1 VEISST
7 TLYRPFI
14 ASALATATLLV
25 CSIPVSAQISKSTDA
40 NGKTVWVND
49 DSPKPRHG
57 STISSASG
65 QPGATSSM
73 LTRANIATSFP
84 GSRTSYAEPRPLEN
98 VSLVA
103 SAVRKPSENES
114 RLDRMVDDAAERHHV
129 DANLVRAVIAQESGW
144 NERAISRKGAV
155 GLMQLIPETGQKYGA
170 RNLFDPAQ
178 NIDAGT
184 SYLRSLLDRYNGDIN
199 MTLAA
204 YNAGENAV
212 EKFGGVP
219 AYAETQNYVQ
229 KVGDRYFYGSAHG
242 STRSGAPP
250 KRPMRK
256 ATDAEG
262 HVSFTNE

>member
-1 VEISST
+1 VETSSGVKIRQ
-7 TLYRPFI
+7 LLI
-14 ASALATATLLV
+14 VSAVATATLLV
-25 CSIPVSAQISKSTDA
+25 CSIPVRAQISKSVDA

-57 STISSASG
+57 STISSASAH
-65 QPGATSSM
+65 PTATSSM
-73 LTRANIATSFP
+73 LTRASLATSFP
-84 GSRTSYAEPRPLEN
+84 GSRTSYAEPKPLEHVTLN
-98 VSLVA
+98 AEYRAPAEVG
-103 SAVRKPSENES
+103 
-114 RLDRMVDDAAERHHV
+114 LDRIVDDAAQRHNV
-129 DANLVRAVIAQESGW
+129 DPNLVRAVIAQESGW
-144 NERAISRKGAV
+144 NTRAISRKGAV

-178 NIDAGT
+178 NVDAGT
-184 SYLRSLLDRYNGDIN
+184 SYLKSLLERYDGDIN

-212 EKFGGVP
+212 DRFGGVP

-242 STRSGAPP
+242 STHTGAPP
-250 KRPMRK
+250 KRPVRK

-262 HVSFTNE
+262 HASFSNE

>member
-1 VEISST
+1 VEISSKT
-7 TLYRPFI
+7 FRHSLGV
-14 ASALATATLLV
+14 SAFATATLLV
-25 CSIPVSAQISKSTDA
+25 CSNPVRAQISKSVDA

-65 QPGATSSM
+65 HPTATSSM
-73 LTRANIATSFP
+73 LTRASIATSFP
-84 GSRTSYAEPRPLEN
+84 GSRTSYAEPKPLEH
-98 VSLVA
+98 VTLDAEYRSPA
-103 SAVRKPSENES
+103 AEAG
-114 RLDRMVDDAAERHHV
+114 LDRIVDDAAQRHNV
-129 DANLVRAVIAQESGW
+129 DPNLVRAVIAQESGW
-144 NERAISRKGAV
+144 NSRAISRKGAV

-184 SYLRSLLDRYNGDIN
+184 SYLKSLLTRYDGDIN

-212 EKFGGVP
+212 DRFGGVP

-229 KVGDRYFYGSAHG
+229 KVGDRYFYGSAHS

-250 KRPMRK
+250 KHPMRK

-262 HVSFTNE
+262 HATFTNE